1 MSAAMI
7 FRDARRADVPAIVA
21 LLADDPLGQSREMA
35 GVQPYLAAFD
45 EIASNPMH
53 HLIVGEAEGRILAC
67 CQLTI
72 LAGLSRGGSRR
83 ALVEAVRVAADQ
95 RSRGLGAALMAE
107 CEARARAAGCT
118 LIQLTTDRSRSA
130 AHRFY
135 ERLGYQ
141 ATHVGM
147 KKPL

>member
-1 MSAAMI
+1 MI
-7 FRDARRADVPAIVA
+7 RFRNATRDDVPAIVE
-21 LLADDPLGQSREMA
+21 LLTDDPLGKGREGA
-35 GVQPYLAAFD
+35 AAEAYLNAFD
-45 EIASNPMH
+45 DIAANPMH
-53 HLIVGEAEGRILAC
+53 QLIVGEDEGRVIAC

-83 ALVEAVRVAADQ
+83 ALVEAVRVAADL
-95 RSRGLGAALMAE
+95 RSQGIGARMMAD
-107 CEARARAAGCT
+107 CEARARAAGAT
-118 LIQLTTDRSRSA
+118 IIQLTTDRSRTE

-141 ATHVGM
+141 ASHLGM

>member
-1 MSAAMI
+1 MI
-7 FRDARRADVPAIVA
+7 RFRDATRDDVPAIVR
-21 LLADDPLGQSREMA
+21 LLTDDPLGKGREGA
-35 GVQPYLAAFD
+35 AAEAYLNAFD
-45 EIASNPMH
+45 DIAANPMH
-53 HLIVGEAEGRILAC
+53 QLIVGEDEGRVIAC

-83 ALVEAVRVAADQ
+83 ALVEAVRVAADL
-95 RSRGLGAALMAE
+95 RSQGIGARMMAD
-107 CEARARAAGCT
+107 CEARALAAGAT
-118 LIQLTTDRSRSA
+118 IIQLTTDRSRTD

-141 ATHVGM
+141 ASHLGM

>member
-1 MSAAMI
+1 MTMR
-7 FRDARRADVPAIVA
+7 FRNATRADVPDIVA
-21 LLADDPLGQSREMA
+21 LLTDDPLGKGREGA
-35 GVQPYLAAFD
+35 EAEAYLQAFD
-45 EIASNPMH
+45 DIAANPMH
-53 HLIVGEAEGRILAC
+53 QLIVGDSDGRIVAC

-83 ALVEAVRVAADQ
+83 ALVEAVRVATDL
-95 RSRGLGAALMAE
+95 RSKGLGALLMAE

-118 LIQLTTDRSRSA
+118 IIQLTTDRSREA

-135 ERLGYQ
+135 ERLGYH
-141 ATHVGM
+141 ASHLGM

>member
-1 MSAAMI
+1 MI
-7 FRDARRADVPAIVA
+7 RFRDATRDDVPAIVD
-21 LLADDPLGQSREMA
+21 LLADDPLGKGREGA
-35 GVQPYLAAFD
+35 AAEAYLNAYDDIAA
-45 EIASNPMH
+45 NPMH
-53 HLIVGEAEGRILAC
+53 QLIVGEDGGRVIAC

-83 ALVEAVRVAADQ
+83 ALVEAVRVAADL
-95 RSRGLGAALMAE
+95 RSLGIGARMMAD
-107 CEARARAAGCT
+107 CEARARAAGAT
-118 LIQLTTDRSRSA
+118 IIQLTTDRSRTE

-141 ATHVGM
+141 ASHLGM

>member
-1 MSAAMI
+1 MI
-7 FRDARRADVPAIVA
+7 RFRDATRADVPAIVD
-21 LLADDPLGQSREMA
+21 LLTDDPLGKGREGA
-35 GVQPYLAAFD
+35 EIDAYLKAFD
-45 EIASNPMH
+45 DIATNPMH
-53 HLIVGEAEGRILAC
+53 QLIVGQNADRIVAC

-83 ALVEAVRVAADQ
+83 ALVEAVRVSAEL
-95 RSRGLGAALMAE
+95 RSNGIGALMMAE
-107 CEARARAAGCT
+107 CETRARAAGCT
-118 LIQLTTDRSRSA
+118 IIQLTTDRSREA

-141 ATHVGM
+141 ASHLGM

>member
-1 MSAAMI
+1 MI
-7 FRDARRADVPAIVA
+7 RFRNGTSADVPAIVG
-21 LLADDPLGQSREMA
+21 LLTDDPLGKGREGAALDAYMA
-35 GVQPYLAAFD
+35 AYDDIAA
-45 EIASNPMH
+45 NPMH
-53 HLIVGEAEGRILAC
+53 QLIVGEADGRIVAC

-83 ALVEAVRVAADQ
+83 ALVEAVRVADDM
-95 RSRGLGAALMAE
+95 RSQGIGARLMAE
-107 CEARARAAGCT
+107 CETRAKAAGCT
-118 LIQLTTDRSRSA
+118 IIQLTTDRSREA

-141 ATHVGM
+141 ASHLGM